1 MSSPSLLLGSFLC
14 FMLCQS
20 IAKADTIDAY
30 VRAEMQAQHI
40 PGVSIAVLKH
50 GVVEKAQGWF

>member
-1 MSSPSLLLGSFLC
+1 
-14 FMLCQS
+14 MLCQS